1 MHALD
6 DSPVYLYDTSTILR
20 PGRLS
25 PCKRQ
30 FSNNRR
36 FLNGINACI
45 LDAHDLHGYARHV
58 SFTRSLDFFGGAEGP

>member
-25 PCKRQ
+25 PCKRHLAIIGD
-30 FSNNRR
+30 
-36 FLNGINACI
+36 FLMVSMPASLMLMTCM
-45 LDAHDLHGYARHV
+45 DTHDM
-58 SFTRSLDFFGGAEGP
+58 SLLPAA